1 MMNSNSAQNLVF
13 IPELTSGLGVTNLQT
28 SDDPLAFIS
37 TIRDTLI
44 VNDVSWLCDVE
55 EIE

>member
-1 MMNSNSAQNLVF
+1 MNSNSAQNLVF